1 MLRLALI
8 VGALAAVVAPAR
20 AQRPASEPREPDTQ
34 PVLATRNL
42 PLLTQ
47 RAYPARLRAHP
58 IPGSADVR
66 FKILENGRVDS
77 TTVSVEA
84 STSPDFA
91 AAAMEVAVQL
101 RFRPA
106 RLAGEPVPVWVTYP
120 IHFGPLSDGTST
132 VTQQDKRIFPYRDTR
147 P

>member
-1 MLRLALI
+1 MVRLALI
-8 VGALAAVVAPAR
+8 GAALVGLAAPVR
-20 AQRPASEPREPDTQ
+20 AQGPAHDPREPDTQ

-42 PLLTQ
+42 PLLTA
-47 RAYPARLRAHP
+47 RAYPARHRAHP

-91 AAAMEVAVQL
+91 AAAMQVALQL

-106 RLAGEPVPVWVTYP
+106 LLAGEAVPVWVTYP

-132 VTQQDKRIFPYRDTR
+132 VTQQDKRLFPYHDVRH
-147 P
+147 